1 MESDFV
7 AFPFIIGKAIY
18 KKGKFTQGF
27 WRFAGFPCIDSW
39 IQAQTWES
47 MHRLGRFAG
56 FPCIDSGFQAQTW
69 ESMWGFACLCPV
81 ACIDSW
87 IQAQTSTIFKYSST
101 HDSHHAVVRNG
112 VFIPLVYDAPLN
124 YSPFISQPY
133 SIPLRLYNYQIFAD

>member
-27 WRFAGFPCIDSW
+27 WRFAGFPCIDS
-39 IQAQTWES
+39 
-47 MHRLGRFAG
+47 G
-56 FPCIDSGFQAQTW
+56 F
-69 ESMWGFACLCPV
+69 
-81 ACIDSW
+81 
-87 IQAQTSTIFKYSST
+87 QAQTSTIFKYSST
-101 HDSHHAVVRNG
+101 HDSHHAVIRNG
-112 VFIPLVYDAPLN
+112 VFIPFVYDAPLN

>member
-27 WRFAGFPCIDSW
+27 WRFAGFPCIDSGF
-39 IQAQTWES
+39 QAQTWES

-56 FPCIDSGFQAQTW
+56 FPCIDSGF
-69 ESMWGFACLCPV
+69 
-81 ACIDSW
+81 
-87 IQAQTSTIFKYSST
+87 QAQTSTIFKYSST

-133 SIPLRLYNYQIFAD
+133 SIPLRLYNYQIFAG

>member
-7 AFPFIIGKAIY
+7 AFLFIIGKAIY

-27 WRFAGFPCIDSW
+27 WRFAGFPCIDSGF
-39 IQAQTWES
+39 QAQTWES

-81 ACIDSW
+81 ACIDS
-87 IQAQTSTIFKYSST
+87 
-101 HDSHHAVVRNG
+101 
-112 VFIPLVYDAPLN
+112 
-124 YSPFISQPY
+124 
-133 SIPLRLYNYQIFAD
+133 

>member
-27 WRFAGFPCIDSW
+27 WRFAGFPCIDSGF
-39 IQAQTWES
+39 QAQTWES

-81 ACIDSW
+81 ACIDSGF
-87 IQAQTSTIFKYSST
+87 QAQTSTIFKYSST

-133 SIPLRLYNYQIFAD
+133 SIPLRLYNYQILAD